1 MTVDKGRPLG
11 IICCIF
17 SVFLSWN
24 SIQLLY
30 TIHYVEI
37 YYKNNGGI
45 TFNNKRLPNF

>member
-1 MTVDKGRPLG
+1 M
-11 IICCIF
+11 
-17 SVFLSWN
+17 
-24 SIQLLY
+24 Y